1 MRIPPYFPRLGA
13 LALACA
19 LALPA
24 QAAERAWSYSYNAL
38 GLIER
43 ADGPRTDVQDVT
55 LYAYDSRGNLTQVTN
70 ALGQVTRLGDYDE
83 RGKPGSITD
92 ANGVTSSLAY
102 TGVDGWLA
110 SVSTAGSTTRF
121 DYDAVGQITRVT
133 RGDGSWLSY
142 EYDDAR
148 RLVAIG
154 NNLGERL
161 EYDVDTKGNR
171 TAQRIKDASGSLVRQ
186 QQWAYDELGR
196 LLRAVGAG
204 GQTRSFAY
212 DLNDNPVGETNPRQ
226 FAHSQAFDALDRLV
240 GQSDPLGGK
249 TQLAYDAQDN
259 LTEVSWLASVSTA
272 GSTTRFDYDAVGQ
285 ITRVTRGDG
294 SWLSYEY
301 DDARRLVAIGNN
313 LGERLEYDVDTKGN
327 RTAQRIKD
335 ASGSLV
341 RQQQWA
347 YDELGRLLRAV
358 GAGGQTRSFAYDL
371 NDNPVGETN
380 PRQFAHSQAF
390 DALDRL
396 VGQSDPLGGKTQLA
410 YDAQDNLTEVKD
422 PRGVTTR
429 YEYDGLGNLTRLVS
443 PDSGTT
449 TFEHD
454 AAGNVIRRT
463 DARGAVTEYRYDA
476 LNRLIERHS
485 PSDPSLDVQYR
496 YDLTADGNKGIGRL
510 GAIEGARDSLVYR
523 YDERGNLV
531 EQVRSI
537 RLDQQTLLDRVTY
550 RYDAANQLLEIGYPS
565 GLAIGYPRNAGG
577 QVASVTLAVGDKA
590 PSTLVGQIAYL
601 PFGPLPNTATT
612 PSASASSS
620 SPPRASPPTSTV
632 PTASCSAK
640 PNTKGAEH
648 PGRADRLPALRPAAA
663 PDLGQRHHSQP
674 RVRPG
679 LPTAA
684 AEGRP
689 LAERLPARC
698 QWQYPAAPPQP
709 LGHPGLPVRPAGP
722 PDRGTRRP
730 GRAQLRLRRGRQP
743 HPTQR
748 QPRLRR
754 HRQQPGL
761 PVLARQQPIDRHRRA
776 SGDQRRRRQP
786 HPGPRRAQ
794 TGLRRPGPPAKRQPR
809 RPAGRRIPLQ
819 RPRPA
824 HRQAHP
830 REHHHLPL
838 RSRRP
843 VARRSRTRRQRPET
857 ASPVLPVAGQPAAG
871 HHRRRLRRPGQG
883 RQPDP
888 ALPPWRPPRHPAPG
902 YRRQR
907 PDRLAVAVRRLRPRR
922 SAEPG
927 QHPGQPALP
936 RAVLRC
942 GERAAL
948 QLLPRL

>member
-102 TGVDGWLA
+102 TGVDG
-110 SVSTAGSTTRF
+110 
-121 DYDAVGQITRVT
+121 
-133 RGDGSWLSY
+133 
-142 EYDDAR
+142 
-148 RLVAIG
+148 
-154 NNLGERL
+154 
-161 EYDVDTKGNR
+161 
-171 TAQRIKDASGSLVRQ
+171 
-186 QQWAYDELGR
+186 
-196 LLRAVGAG
+196 
-204 GQTRSFAY
+204 
-212 DLNDNPVGETNPRQ
+212 
-226 FAHSQAFDALDRLV
+226 
-240 GQSDPLGGK
+240 
-249 TQLAYDAQDN
+249 
-259 LTEVSWLASVSTA
+259 WLASVSTA

-601 PFGPLPNTATT
+601 PFGPLLRLTWGNGITLSREYDQNYQLLRQKVGPWQSDYQHDANGNIQQHRHSLWGTLDYQYDPLDRLTEERGVQGGRSYAYDAVGNRTQRSDN
-612 PSASASSS
+612 PASGGTASSQ
-620 SPPRASPPTSTV
+620 
-632 PTASCSAK
+632 
-640 PNTKGAEH
+640 
-648 PGRADRLPALRPAAA
+648 DYQYA
-663 PDLGQRHHSQP
+663 PDSNRLTAIGAQAVTSDAAGNLTQDRAARKLAYDAQGRLQSVSLDGQQVAEYRYNALGQRIVKLTPESITTYLYGPDGQLL
-674 RVRPG
+674 G
-679 LPTAA
+679 E
-684 AEGRP
+684 AEHDGSGRKLRAQYYLWLDSLP
-689 LAERLPARC
+689 LATIDADYDAQGKVGNPTLLYLHGDHLDTPRLATDASGQIAW
-698 QWQYPAAPPQP
+698 QWQSDAFGRGEALSQGSTQVNLRFPGQYYDAESGLHYNYFRDYDPETGRYVESDPIGLAGGLNTLGYAGQNPVMHQDPDGLAFMLLALPFAGGTSLGSALTSATALGIGAWGLTTLGDSPVQMAAPGNVADSQI
-709 LGHPGLPVRPAGP
+709 VRDYGEDASQARQCGGKA
-722 PDRGTRRP
+722 PDRCEWLEQNKNNYRP
-730 GRAQLRLRRGRQP
+730 DQVKA
-743 HPTQR
+743 TQKAW
-748 QPRLRR
+748 
-754 HRQQPGL
+754 GC
-761 PVLARQQPIDRHRRA
+761 
-776 SGDQRRRRQP
+776 
-786 HPGPRRAQ
+786 
-794 TGLRRPGPPAKRQPR
+794 
-809 RPAGRRIPLQ
+809 
-819 RPRPA
+819 
-824 HRQAHP
+824 
-830 REHHHLPL
+830 
-838 RSRRP
+838 
-843 VARRSRTRRQRPET
+843 RRSR
-857 ASPVLPVAGQPAAG
+857 
-871 HHRRRLRRPGQG
+871 HG
-883 RQPDP
+883 R
-888 ALPPWRPPRHPAPG
+888 
-902 YRRQR
+902 
-907 PDRLAVAVRRLRPRR
+907 
-922 SAEPG
+922 
-927 QHPGQPALP
+927 
-936 RAVLRC
+936 
-942 GERAAL
+942 
-948 QLLPRL
+948 